1 MVVRKLKLV
10 RQQVI
15 KQLRLVI
22 VQLIIKQQVI
32 KQLELVIVQLI
43 IKQLK
48 VAKKKFF
55 YKILLLSE
63 QQLISQLDSIELY
76 QRNDQLEHIR
86 YTFPNILKGYIQFS
100 IRLRNNQSQIVHVGP
115 R

>member
-1 MVVRKLKLV
+1 MVVIKLKLV

-22 VQLIIKQQVI
+22 VQLIIKQLVI
-32 KQLELVIVQLI
+32 KQLGLVIVQLI

-48 VAKKKFF
+48 VV
-55 YKILLLSE
+55 SE

-86 YTFPNILKGYIQFS
+86 YIFPSILKGYIQFS